1 MPVADASNMP
11 DKAVSAMPFEL
22 AMRELEEIVKKLESG
37 TLSLE
42 DSIVAYERGE
52 ALKQRCDDLLKAA
65 EARIEKIS
73 LGADG
78 RPKGVEPL
86 DAG

>member
-1 MPVADASNMP
+1 MTDASSTP

-22 AMRELEEIVKKLESG
+22 AMRELEEIVKKLEGG

-52 ALKQRCDDLLKAA
+52 NLKQRCDDLLKAA

>member
-1 MPVADASNMP
+1 MTDASSTP